1 MRLTGQTTA
10 CVGALIVSATLL
22 AAAPAAAYERWFGP
36 YPAATLAPDMRAG
49 APVKPRLKRKQQHET
64 KNAKTSAPEKISG
77 PLHIVISIKAQ
88 RLTLYANG
96 VPVAQSPV
104 STGVPG
110 HPTPQ
115 GVFSIIQKNRFHRSN
130 IYSDAPMP
138 FMQRITWSG
147 VAMHEGRLPGY
158 AASHGCIRLP
168 AAFAQRLW
176 GITRIGAR
184 VIIAQDDVPLA
195 EIANPRL
202 IALGRAPKLADAA
215 PAAKV
220 RYATALISDAPLKG
234 SIDAMSD
241 GRSDEAAIEKAIDQ
255 AVQTG
260 RLETETHASGEPLI
274 ADLLQKGELAASPK
288 DLLLRAGPISIY
300 ISRKLG
306 KLYVRKGLEPV
317 FETPVTIAQGDQPL
331 GTHVFTALDAKDGVP
346 RWNVLSLPID
356 RTVKKGKYLET
367 TTRSGE
373 TLRKE
378 LIPPVY
384 ETQPPGDPN
393 AALERITIPE
403 TALSRIAAL
412 MSPGASLIISDL
424 GLSHETGERG
434 TDFIVLTR

>member
-1 MRLTGQTTA
+1 MLT
-10 CVGALIVSATLL
+10 
-22 AAAPAAAYERWFGP
+22 AAPAVAYERWFGR
-36 YPAATLAPDMRAG
+36 YPGATMAPDMRAS
-49 APVKPRLKRKQQHET
+49 APVKPRAKRKQHET
-64 KNAKTSAPEKISG
+64 KSVKTKVEKIVG
-77 PLHIVISIKAQ
+77 PLHIIISIKQQ

-96 VPVAQSPV
+96 VPFAQSPV

-147 VAMHEGRLPGY
+147 VAMHEGRLPGFP
-158 AASHGCIRLP
+158 ASHGCIRLP

-184 VIIAQDDVPLA
+184 VIIAQDDTALA

-202 IALGRAPKLADAA
+202 LALGPAPKVADATS
-215 PAAKV
+215 AKV
-220 RYATALISDAPLKG
+220 RYATAIISDAPLKG
-234 SIDAMSD
+234 SIDAISD
-241 GRSDEAAIEKAIDQ
+241 TRGDDISIENAIDR
-255 AVQTG
+255 AVRAG
-260 RLETETHASGEPLI
+260 IAEAEGYVPDRPLI
-274 ADLLQKGELAASPK
+274 ADLLEKGSLAASPK
-288 DLLLRAGPISIY
+288 DLLLRPGPISIY

-331 GTHVFTALDAKDGVP
+331 GTHVFTALEAKDGVP

-367 TTRSGE
+367 TTRGGE

-393 AALERITIPE
+393 AALERITIPDS
-403 TALSRIAAL
+403 AVSRIAEL

>member
-1 MRLTGQTTA
+1 
-10 CVGALIVSATLL
+10 VGALIVGAALL
-22 AAAPAAAYERWFGP
+22 TAAPAAAYERWFGP

-49 APVKPRLKRKQQHET
+49 APVKPRFKRTHQYET
-64 KNAKTSAPEKISG
+64 KNAKTQRPEKISG

-96 VPVAQSPV
+96 QPVAQSPV

-202 IALGRAPKLADAA
+202 MALRPAPKIADAA
-215 PAAKV
+215 PPAKI
-220 RYATALISDAPLKG
+220 RFATAIISDAPLKG
-234 SIDAMSD
+234 SIDAMNARGD
-241 GRSDEAAIEKAIDQ
+241 AAAVEKAIDQ
-255 AVQTG
+255 AVQFEA
-260 RLETETHASGEPLI
+260 ETYRPGEPLV
-274 ADLLQKGELAASPK
+274 ADLLDKGELATSPK

-317 FETPVTIAQGDQPL
+317 FETPVTIAQADSPL

-384 ETQPPGDPN
+384 ETQPPGDPH

-403 TALSRIAAL
+403 TAVSRIAEL